1 MDIQYIN
8 QSLANDTLRT
18 TRSQK
23 PKAQLKTTHDS
34 VQGLVTELMGVS
46 SIDRIKSTQKS
57 F

>member
-1 MDIQYIN
+1 MTHTEN
-8 QSLANDTLRT
+8 NTQSEAKGTAQR
-18 TRSQK
+18 
-23 PKAQLKTTHDS
+23 AQLKTTHDS